1 MKQVIRLT
9 ESDLHRMIK
18 ESVKEVLNE
27 IGDTEKGQYMLG
39 RLQAR
44 QQARHG
50 HETGEN
56 NGYGYIEGGS
66 GKNDYTSRYAHD
78 KKHGAENFQKGVRMG
93 NAHAHGFHSE
103 YNKERKRLG
112 YND

>member
-1 MKQVIRLT
+1 MKQIIKLT
-9 ESDLHRMIK
+9 ESDLHKIIK

-56 NGYGYIEGGS
+56 NGYGYSEGGN
-66 GKNDYTSRYAHD
+66 GKNDYTSRYAHNKRISTD
-78 KKHGAENFQKGVRMG
+78 NIPKYIKMG
-93 NAHAHGFHSE
+93 KAHAQGFENE

-112 YND
+112 YNN